1 MVLAVL
7 LSTALAL
14 LVLALVTWLVSLM
27 VRDASIAD
35 IAWGL
40 GFIVVAAVA
49 LAQGDGFAARSQ
61 LLLALVAVWGLRLS
75 AYLAWRNL
83 GHGEDKRYVAMREK
97 AGPGFWWQ
105 SLFTVFLLQASLIW
119 VVSLPIQLAAT
130 ALEPGSFGLLA
141 YVGVAVWDV
150 GLLFETIGD
159 AQLARFLRD
168 PDNKGRVM
176 RTGLWRYTRHP
187 NYFGE
192 FCVWWGL
199 FLVAAEAPVARIGV
213 IGPAVMTFLLLR
225 VSGVALLER
234 SIGKRR
240 PGYAEYVASTP
251 AFFPRRPR
259 RARAEAT
266 APVPSD
272 QVERAAATS

>member
-1 MVLAVL
+1 MVEGVL
-7 LSTALAL
+7 LSTAAAL
-14 LVLALVTWLVSLM
+14 LVLALVTWLVSLL

-35 IAWGL
+35 IAWGI
-40 GFIVVAAVA
+40 GFIVVAVVA
-49 LAQGDGFAARSQ
+49 TVTGEGFAARSN

-75 AYLAWRNL
+75 GYLAWRNL

-97 AGPGFWWQ
+97 AGSRFWLT
-105 SLFTVFLLQASLIW
+105 SLFTVFLLQAGLIW

-130 ALEPGSFGLLA
+130 ALEPGSFGPLA
-141 YVGVAVWDV
+141 YLGVAVWDV

-168 PDNKGRVM
+168 PGNKGRVM

-199 FLVAAEAPVARIGV
+199 FLVAAEAPIARIGV
-213 IGPAVMTFLLLR
+213 VGPLVMTFLLLR

-234 SIGKRR
+234 SIGTRR
-240 PGYAEYVASTP
+240 PGYAEYVATTP

-259 RARAEAT
+259 REPADVAPAE
-266 APVPSD
+266 P
-272 QVERAAATS
+272 VERAAATS